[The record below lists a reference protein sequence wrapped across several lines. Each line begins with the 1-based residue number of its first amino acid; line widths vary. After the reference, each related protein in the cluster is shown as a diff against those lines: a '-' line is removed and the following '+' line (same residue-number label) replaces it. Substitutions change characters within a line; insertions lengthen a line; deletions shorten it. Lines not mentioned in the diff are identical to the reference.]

1 MFDKYDI
8 HGDGTLCVT
17 DFRKMLAAKDVKS
30 RTLLLCRP
38 YLPIN
43 QVGRQLFCVQTNILF
58 TRALKLL
65 LDKEDMRVKLKAKN
79 SNDSKISSRLEIVNL
94 TSGKDEEITKLENII
109 GITIS
114 KEDIKASI
122 NRS

>member
-1 MFDKYDI
+1 M
-8 HGDGTLCVT
+8 T

-94 TSGKDEEITKLENII
+94 TSGKDEEIKKLENII
-109 GITIS
+109 GIQIS
-114 KEDIKASI
+114 KEDIKAAI
-122 NRS
+122 TRSK